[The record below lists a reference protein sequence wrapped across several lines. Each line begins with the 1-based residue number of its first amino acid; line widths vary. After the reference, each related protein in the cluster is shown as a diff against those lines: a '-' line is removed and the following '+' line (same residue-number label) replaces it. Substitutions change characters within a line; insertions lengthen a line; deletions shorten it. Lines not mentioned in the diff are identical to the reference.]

1 MSKGKP
7 KSLSEIIGSQNSPLG
22 NLASEARLRESL
34 SDHLRKHLPADLS
47 SGLLHCNL
55 RDAGILV
62 VIASSPEWA
71 SRLRFEKELF
81 IRLCA
86 DHGTQVTDVKIRV
99 GSG

>member
-1 MSKGKP
+1 MLKGKP
-7 KSLSEIIGSQNSPLG
+7 KSLSELIGSQNSPLG

-47 SGLLHCNL
+47 AGLLHCNL
-55 RDAGILV
+55 RDETTLI

-86 DHGTQVTDVKIRV
+86 DHGTQVTDVKVRV
-99 GSG
+99 GSS

>member
-1 MSKGKP
+1 MSKSKP
-7 KSLSEIIGSQNSPLG
+7 KSLLEIIGSQDSPLG

-34 SDHLRKHLPADLS
+34 SDYLRKHLPAEIS

-55 RDAGILV
+55 RDKACLV

-86 DHGTQVTDVKIRV
+86 DHGTHVTDVKVRV